1 MGFDHMVTVALNP
14 SQGCGIL
21 NVINNQGGRT
31 DPALVTAHVLAAYDP
46 TA

>member
-1 MGFDHMVTVALNP
+1 LQP
-14 SQGCGIL
+14 CQGCGIL

-31 DPALVTAHVLAAYDP
+31 DPARVAAHVLAAYDP